1 METITTTDWAG
12 VINTITVCAT
22 IVAIIFI
29 SKKYQKQS

>member
-1 METITTTDWAG
+1 MENITTTDWPS

-29 SKKYQKQS
+29 SRKYPKQN